1 MFNNSAAPL
10 RYNIMHNKWAPDAGP
25 DSLDVGRWDGELIV
39 IEEWRSRVPSSLRAG
54 IARGRGLL
62 SGSFSKTVHGHVAKG
77 RRFPQEATGVGKMPP
92 PKVDFCAV
100 AGRQMGRARRCIRL
114 ETPNGGDAHIEYL
127 RYRASNG
134 SKIPRRGHIL
144 SHRHLLRP
152 IYIR

>member
-1 MFNNSAAPL
+1 MFNDSAAPL
-10 RYNIMHNKWAPDAGP
+10 RYNIMHNKWASDAGP

-39 IEEWRSRVPSSLRAG
+39 VEKWRSRVFSPLRAG

-62 SGSFSKTVHGHVAKG
+62 SGSILETVHGHVAEG
-77 RRFPQEATGVGKMPP
+77 RRFPQEATGVGKTSP

-114 ETPNGGDAHIEYL
+114 ETPNSGGVHIEYL

-134 SKIPRRGHIL
+134 SKIPAEVIFCRIAT
-144 SHRHLLRP
+144 S
-152 IYIR
+152 